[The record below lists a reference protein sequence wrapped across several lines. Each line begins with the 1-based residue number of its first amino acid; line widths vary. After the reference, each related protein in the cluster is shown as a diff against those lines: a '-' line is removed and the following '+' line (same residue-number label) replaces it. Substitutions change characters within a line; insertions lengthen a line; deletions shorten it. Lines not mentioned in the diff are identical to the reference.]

1 MSSNRQDSAKVNRR
15 KFVQKSLAGAA
26 AATCILAS
34 TRSRGGPAFEKSPIR
49 FGLVTYLWGRDWDL
63 PTLIHNCEASGVLG
77 VELRTTH
84 AHGVEPEL
92 TASQRRAV
100 KKRLGDS
107 PITLLGPGSDERF
120 DNPDPALLR
129 KAIERTRSFIQLS
142 HDIGGTGV
150 KVKPDR
156 FHEGVPR
163 KQTIRQIG
171 ESLNSLGRF
180 AADYGQEVRLE
191 VHGQCSPLPIVRR
204 IMDIAQHPSV
214 VLCWNSNPTDLEGQG
229 LEHNFRLVRDRLGMT
244 THVRELD
251 LDNYPYQRLIELLLE
266 TNYQGWALL
275 EAHDVRENR
284 VQAMIEQ
291 RRIFEEMVKEAQFTF
306 NFQPVNP
313 RVFADL
319 YNS

>member
-1 MSSNRQDSAKVNRR
+1 MRINRR
-15 KFVQKSLAGAA
+15 SFLERSLGGATVL
-26 AATCILAS
+26 AATSSGA
-34 TRSRGGPAFEKSPIR
+34 GGAPATSSPIR
-49 FGLVTYLWGRDWDL
+49 LGLVTYLWGKDWDL
-63 PTLIHNCEASGVLG
+63 TTLIHNCEQSGLLG

-92 TASQRRAV
+92 TASQRREV
-100 KKRLGDS
+100 KERFADS
-107 PITLLGPGSDERF
+107 PVTLLGPGSDERF
-120 DNPDPALLR
+120 DSPHPTELNRAL
-129 KAIERTRSFIQLS
+129 ERTRSFIRLS

-163 KQTIRQIG
+163 AQTIRQIG
-171 ESLNSLGRF
+171 NSLNTLGRF
-180 AADYGQEVRLE
+180 AADYGQEIRLE

-204 IMDIAQHPSV
+204 IVDVARHPNV

-244 THVRELD
+244 THVRALD
-251 LDNYPYQRLIELLLE
+251 LDDYPYQRLFELLLE
-266 TNYQGWALL
+266 THYQGWALL

-291 RRIFEEMVKEAQFTF
+291 RRIFEEMMEKAQ
-306 NFQPVNP
+306 Q
-313 RVFADL
+313 
-319 YNS
+319 S